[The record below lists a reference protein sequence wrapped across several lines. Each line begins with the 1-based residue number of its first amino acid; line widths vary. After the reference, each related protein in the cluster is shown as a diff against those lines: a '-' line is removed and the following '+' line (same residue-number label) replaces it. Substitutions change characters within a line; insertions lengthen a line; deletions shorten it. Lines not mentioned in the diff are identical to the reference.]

1 MSSTKLLVALLVF
14 AAPAIATAQYDFDD
28 FIDAVESGQS
38 KSAPSSLETARL
50 AELPNGS
57 GAAMTAGSSAL
68 QPILSETPVPLE
80 PMPFSMLESPLP
92 NQVNFEE
99 LFEQQDTGLA
109 DPAMHCSCNS
119 NKADCHQCRHTAKS
133 RQCSVLPYQTPE
145 LPAPS
150 SLRGY
155 FNASPCIANVW
166 DGYACEATARCAET
180 QQSIAGTHGKQHNCR
195 HSKEPC
201 E

>member
-1 MSSTKLLVALLVF
+1 MISTKLIVALLVF
-14 AAPAIATAQYDFDD
+14 AAPAIATAQYDFND

-38 KSAPSSLETARL
+38 KSAPSSLEMPRL

-57 GAAMTAGSSAL
+57 GENTTAGTSAL
-68 QPILSETPVPLE
+68 QPILSDSPIPLE
-80 PMPFSMLESPLP
+80 PMPFSMLESPVP

-119 NKADCHQCRHTAKS
+119 KKADCHRCRHAAHS
-133 RQCSVLPYQTPE
+133 RQCAVMPYQIPE

-155 FNASPCIANVW
+155 FNASPCMANVW
-166 DGYACEATARCAET
+166 DGYACEASARCAQT
-180 QQSIAGTHGKQHNCR
+180 QQSITGNHGNQHSRR
-195 HSKEPC
+195 HRKVPC

>member
-1 MSSTKLLVALLVF
+1 MSSTKLLVALLIF
-14 AAPAIATAQYDFDD
+14 AAPAIATAQYDFND

-38 KSAPSSLETARL
+38 KSGTASVEMPRL
-50 AELPNGS
+50 AELPNGA
-57 GAAMTAGSSAL
+57 GENTTAGTSAL
-68 QPILSETPVPLE
+68 QPILSDAPVPLE
-80 PMPFSMLESPLP
+80 PMAFSMLESPVP

-99 LFEQQDTGLA
+99 LFEQQDAGLA

-119 NKADCHQCRHTAKS
+119 NKADCHQCRHAARS
-133 RQCSVLPYQTPE
+133 RQCAVMPYQTPE

-166 DGYACEATARCAET
+166 DGYACEASARCART
-180 QQSIAGTHGKQHNCR
+180 QQSISATRGTQHSRR
-195 HSKEPC
+195 HTKAAC